1 MPRLQTLAPAKV
13 NLTLAVLARR
23 ADGYHDLSSIVAFA
37 DFGDALTLSPGDALE
52 LEVEGPLRAAAGS
65 REQNLV
71 LKAARAAGERIE
83 GLRLGRFNLAKNLPA
98 GAGLGGGSSDA
109 AAALRLIAEL
119 NDLAPDDARIIDA
132 ARATGADV
140 TACLDPRARLM
151 HGIGDEV
158 SAPLDLPPLNAVLVF
173 PGIALATASV
183 FDHFTLAAGP
193 RRRERH
199 TQSEVPKNLDALIA
213 FLAREGNDLEL
224 AARLTAPEI
233 GGAKDMLGETDPRL
247 VRMTG
252 SGSAFFALYDTEKLA
267 QRAAAKIAKRR
278 QGWWVIATS
287 LR

>member
-23 ADGYHDLSSIVAFA
+23 TDGYHDLSSVVAFA
-37 DFGDALTLSPGDALE
+37 DAGDALALSPGTLDL
-52 LEVEGPLRAAAGS
+52 VVDGPFGTAAGP

-71 LKAARAAGERIE
+71 LKAARAARERIDA
-83 GLRLGRFNLAKNLPA
+83 LRLGRFDLEKNLPA

-109 AAALRLIAEL
+109 AAALRLIAEF
-119 NDLAPDDARIIDA
+119 NELAPDDERIIDA

-140 TACLDPRARLM
+140 PACLDPRARLM
-151 HGIGDEV
+151 HGIGDKV
-158 SAPLDLPPLNAVLVF
+158 SAPLTLPELNAVLVF

-183 FDHFTLAAGP
+183 FDNFTLAAGP
-193 RRRERH
+193 RRRERY
-199 TQSEVPKNLDALIA
+199 TQSEVPQDRDRLID

-224 AARLTAPEI
+224 AARLTAPAI
-233 GGAKDMLGETDPRL
+233 SVAKDMLGETDPRL